1 MARKKYSNS
10 LAKNARWIKEGRG
23 AGRNQEYKPWLTVR
37 DLPSDGRSHR
47 VFGHKSQRTH
57 HLFSDLEL
65 AVFLL
70 LEWHSETQEI
80 REQFPLQ
87 LEVTLELA
95 KEAGIVHPANAGV
108 MQYMSSDFLVNS
120 HNSEQP
126 KFVLQAKYAEA
137 LSDPR
142 TVEKLELER
151 RYWVKKEVDWLLI
164 TEQDIP
170 ITVFQNINWLYPAQR
185 DEIDGDE
192 ILQRVQFYAHQFK
205 EAPKTT
211 LLNIAKSID
220 VAYGLPLGESL
231 REIRQLLAKRC
242 FLFDIYKPV
251 IKLVAGELIQTDT
264 HVLMEALNVSNK

>member
-10 LAKNARWIKEGRG
+10 VAKNERWIKEGRG
-23 AGRNQEYKPWLTVR
+23 SGRNQDYKPWLTVR
-37 DLPSDGRSHR
+37 DLPSEGRSHR

-70 LEWHSETQEI
+70 LEWHSSTEEI

-108 MQYMSSDFLVNS
+108 LQYMSSDFLVNS
-120 HNSEQP
+120 HNPENP
-126 KFVLQAKYAEA
+126 KFVLQAKYVEA

-151 RYWVKKEVDWLLI
+151 RYWVKKEVAWFLI

-170 ITVFQNINWLYPAQR
+170 STVFQNINWLYPAQR
-185 DEIDGDE
+185 DEIDDDE

-205 EAPKTT
+205 ETPKST

-231 REIRQLLAKRC
+231 REIRQLLSKRC